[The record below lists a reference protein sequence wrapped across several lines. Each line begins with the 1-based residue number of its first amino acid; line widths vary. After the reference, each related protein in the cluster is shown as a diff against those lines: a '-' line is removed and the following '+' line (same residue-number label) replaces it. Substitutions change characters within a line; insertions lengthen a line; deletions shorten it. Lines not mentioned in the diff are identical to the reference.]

1 MTWLDQRALVIARQ
15 LREPVSRRRYTRR
28 LHDLDPVHGGHRSKE
43 DLELLHRKPRDT
55 FRFPGMAR
63 SIEDLRGERFGMLTV
78 LGYWG
83 HRGRTVM
90 WTCRCDCG
98 QVKTIA
104 GTNLTSGRTRSCG
117 CQRGPGIK
125 RKGGTHGQA
134 GIRQADE

>member
-1 MTWLDQRALVIARQ
+1 MTWLDQRALMIARQ
-15 LREPVSRRRYTRR
+15 LREPASRRRYTRR

-55 FRFPGMAR
+55 VKFQGMTYPV
-63 SIEDLRGERFGMLTV
+63 EDLRGERFGLLTV
-78 LGYWG
+78 LDCWG

-104 GTNLTSGRTRSCG
+104 GTNLTSGATRSCG

-125 RKGGTHGQA
+125 KKGGA
-134 GIRQADE
+134 